1 MTSKIIFFVFFVA
14 GLVVGWLGFCLL
26 MKWKTRRD
34 RRKSQW
40 RRLKD

>member
-1 MTSKIIFFVFFVA
+1 MKEISILWFAA
-14 GLVVGWLGFCLL
+14 GFIAGWLVCGLL
-26 MKWKTRRD
+26 VRWKTRRD